1 MSNDFYLGNPAN
13 VVGYALLLSLIAKA
27 TGYTAKMLS
36 MYLVDVHLYSN
47 SFEQME
53 ELLTRTPGTLPTL
66 TIKDVYDENG
76 NMLTG
81 IDLINNISPDD
92 FVINDYNPQK
102 AIKVEMVV

>member
-1 MSNDFYLGNPAN
+1 MWNYLLN
-13 VVGYALLLSLIAKA
+13 
-27 TGYTAKMLS
+27 T
-36 MYLVDVHLYSN
+36 
-47 SFEQME
+47 
-53 ELLTRTPGTLPTL
+53 TL